1 MKIFI
6 GHLHPLLVHLPIGI
20 WIVYLLIEFLKTKY
34 QYKQIDSIIKIIF
47 YTGTTS
53 AAASII
59 TGLINANQEGFS
71 TDDVFNHQW
80 MAIGTSVLF
89 LLFFYLRNHVDLKT
103 VLVNSL
109 LILLFISLLITGHLG
124 GILTHG
130 EDYLSINND
139 ESKVIKPLAIQNI
152 DEAIIYKDLVQ
163 YIFDKNCI
171 SCHGQNKQ
179 KGNLRLD
186 SYDHIITGG
195 KSGKIIQLNNLEKS
209 ELIKRILLDVTDE
222 KHMPPKGKMQLE
234 TFEIQ
239 MLKWWVSNGAN
250 TASKV
255 KDISDDTLM
264 VRSIKQFHEVFSQT
278 NQVANFKRPTL
289 DKIDP
294 NTLKKI
300 QSVGW
305 SLIPLSKDDHYYRAV
320 AYNVEDSIGDA
331 LKSLGLI
338 SKHIIELK
346 LSFSKLTDRDA
357 IQLTSFKSLEKLWLD
372 HTLITSKG
380 LEYIKEMN
388 KLHYLNVFACSIDE
402 RELSNYIVR
411 KDLKLI
417 YPSMKDTAWKPLD
430 TAELTAI
437 KKQWL

>member
-1 MKIFI
+1 MKLFI

-59 TGLINANQEGFS
+59 TGLINANQEGYP

-89 LLFFYLRNHVDLKT
+89 LLFFYLRNHFNLKT
-103 VLVNSL
+103 VLLNSL
-109 LILLFISLLITGHLG
+109 LILLFILLLLTGHLG

-139 ESKVIKPLAIQNI
+139 ERKMIKPLAIQNI
-152 DEAIIYKDLVQ
+152 DEAFIYKDLVQ
-163 YIFDKNCI
+163 YIFDKNCV

-186 SYDHIITGG
+186 TYEHIMSGG
-195 KSGKIIQLNNLEKS
+195 KSGKIIQLSNLEKS
-209 ELIKRILLDVTDE
+209 ELIKRILLNESDE
-222 KHMPPKGKMQLE
+222 KHMPLKGKMQLE

-239 MLKWWVSNGAN
+239 LLKWWVSNGAK
-250 TASKV
+250 TTSKV
-255 KDISDDTLM
+255 RDISADTPM
-264 VRSIKQFHEVFSQT
+264 IRSIKQFHDAFSQT
-278 NQVANFKRPTL
+278 NHVANIKRPTL
-289 DKIDP
+289 DEIDP

-331 LKSLGLI
+331 LKTLSEI
-338 SKHIIELK
+338 SKNIIDLK
-346 LSFSKLTDRDA
+346 LSFSKLTDQDA
-357 IQLTSFKSLEKLWLD
+357 IQLTAFKSLEKLWLD

-380 LEYIKEMN
+380 LEYIKVMN
-388 KLHYLNVFACSIDE
+388 KLHYLNLFACSINE
-402 RELSNYIVR
+402 RALSNYLGR
-411 KDLKLI
+411 QNLKLI
-417 YPSMKDTAWKPLD
+417 YPAMKDTAWKPVD
-430 TAELTAI
+430 TSELNSI
-437 KKQWL
+437 KKQ